1 MTNRKKYKHIAAL
14 LFSLI
19 VPLLSYADGETAAIA
34 DSLFARKEYSKAL
47 PLYMQLQ
54 REQPSLTVNQLFR
67 MAVSMT
73 EGSVNQQ
80 QAINLLS
87 KLAESPIA
95 PSETWYYLG
104 EANRRMYKFEDA
116 IDYFNIYISRAKDDS
131 ELLTQAELQINSCEN
146 GLQMLGYATR
156 INRIAKKQVEALS
169 FYTIY
174 DTFSGMHI
182 AKKPQ
187 AMWMSADSLVKERH
201 PLSGIVF
208 FPEEGSGRDTDVIYF
223 SSYGQDKETGL
234 DIFRIKRIEGNSW
247 GEPEEI
253 AAVNSPFDEIL
264 PYITPDGSTL
274 YFASNG
280 HYGMGGFDIYKSEYS
295 SDARTWSV
303 PENLGF
309 PISSPYDDFLFV
321 PDAANR
327 AACFASSRDTNNDE
341 LTVYKVEMNVTP
353 ERISVSDINEAMAM
367 ASFNVDFSQ
376 PAAAATSQT
385 IEVPIKE
392 LAGNESYVLL
402 VKGAVAL
409 SQQLSAQQAQLNE
422 LRQQLS
428 SATTTVEKKELEDKI
443 INGEQETEHTQA
455 TFSQAQAL
463 LSDAEYQFYT
473 NGEQPLIP
481 EDFKTTLKI
490 HLSETGEAEEPKATS
505 TAAGS
510 FGQTA
515 LSLQNA
521 PDLTMKQPKLS
532 DADKYRFRT
541 SGKSIILHNEPVPKE
556 GIAYKIRIG
565 IFSKELSE
573 AQLKNLSPV
582 TTEKRGSTTHYY
594 IGLFRTYNDA
604 LKALGEVKK
613 KGFKD
618 AVIDAWVNGKTE
630 TTSRAR
636 AREKQNT
643 QKTTTAQAK
652 AGSKSTV
659 YRVNVAVFGN
669 VPSSIPTLL
678 SSLSGGRD
686 IVRKTNPDGSTTFS
700 VGIFTKQAEAEAI
713 KQSLEAEGVTGIEIV
728 SIEVNS

>member
-1 MTNRKKYKHIAAL
+1 MNCKKYIAIL

-19 VPLLSYADGETAAIA
+19 APLLSYADEGTAAMA
-34 DSLFARKEYSKAL
+34 DSLFTRKEYSKAL

-54 REQPSLTVNQLFR
+54 KEQPSLTVDQLFR

-73 EGSVNQQ
+73 KGSTNQQ

-87 KLAESPIA
+87 QLTEFPIA
-95 PSETWYYLG
+95 PAETWYYLG
-104 EANRRMYKFEDA
+104 EANRKMYKFDDA
-116 IDYFNIYISRAKDDS
+116 IDYFNIYLNKAKDDS
-131 ELLTQAELQINSCEN
+131 ELLTQAELLVNSCEN
-146 GLQMLGYATR
+146 GMQVLDYATR
-156 INRIAKKQVEALS
+156 VNRIAKKQVEASS
-169 FYTIY
+169 FYSIY
-174 DTFSGMHI
+174 DTFSGVHL
-182 AKKPQ
+182 AEKPQ
-187 AMWMSADSLVKERH
+187 TMWMSGDSLIKERH
-201 PLSGIVF
+201 PLGDIVF
-208 FPEEGSGRDTDVIYF
+208 VPEKGSRRDADVIYF

-247 GEPEEI
+247 GDPEEI
-253 AAVNSPFDEIL
+253 TTINSPFDEIL

-280 HYGMGGFDIYKSEYS
+280 HYGMGGFDIYKSEYNS
-295 SDARTWSV
+295 ATRTWSI

-327 AACFASSRDTNNDE
+327 TACFASYRDTNNDK

-353 ERISVSDINEAMAM
+353 ERISVNDINEAMAM

-376 PAAAATSQT
+376 PTATSATQN

-392 LAGNESYVLL
+392 LADNESYVLL
-402 VKGAVAL
+402 VTGAVTL
-409 SQQLSAQQAQLNE
+409 SQQLTAQQVQLNK

-428 SATTTVEKKELEDKI
+428 FASTPEKKKELEEKI
-443 INGEQETEHTQA
+443 ITGEQELEDTQA
-455 TFSQAQAL
+455 TFSQVQAL
-463 LSDAEYQFYT
+463 LGDAEYQFYT
-473 NGEQPLIP
+473 SGKQPFIS
-481 EDFKTTLKI
+481 EDFRTTLKQSLTETSEAKQ
-490 HLSETGEAEEPKATS
+490 LSTTS
-505 TAAGS
+505 TQAGS
-510 FGQTA
+510 FGQTTI
-515 LSLQNA
+515 SLQSA
-521 PDLTMKQPKLS
+521 PDLTMKPPKLS

-541 SGKSIILHNEPVPKE
+541 SGKSIILLNDPVPKE
-556 GIAYKIRIG
+556 GLVYKIRIG
-565 IFSKELSE
+565 IFSKELAE

-582 TTEKRGSTTHYY
+582 TTEKRGGTTRYY
-594 IGLFRTYNDA
+594 IGLFKTYNDA

-630 TTSRAR
+630 TTTRAR

-643 QKTTTAQAK
+643 QKTTTGKAK

-659 YRVNVAVFGN
+659 YRVNIAVFGD

-700 VGIFTKQAEAEAI
+700 VGIFTKQTEAEDI
-713 KQSLEAEGVTGIEIV
+713 KQKLEAEGVTSIEVV